1 MKSISTRCLSTTLE
15 CFYHDEDVANT
26 PSPSLRCVC
35 HAAAACAPAGNPSYS
50 VGLMPS
56 NTFVLEMAANS
67 TGSWN
72 YYCNILDHINAG
84 MKARMVVS

>member
-1 MKSISTRCLSTTLE
+1 ML
-15 CFYHDEDVANT
+15 
-26 PSPSLRCVC
+26 CV
-35 HAAAACAPAGNPSYS
+35 PAGNPSYS

-56 NTFVLEMAANS
+56 NTFVLEMSANS
-67 TGSWN
+67 TGTWN

>member
-1 MKSISTRCLSTTLE
+1 MEVLHHQHSSAVC
-15 CFYHDEDVANT
+15 
-26 PSPSLRCVC
+26 C
-35 HAAAACAPAGNPSYS
+35 HAACAGNPSYS

-67 TGSWN
+67 TGPWS